1 MPGQVMN
8 MFTLEPEPVRGRPIR
23 IDARI
28 QRVVAPNAGA
38 MTYHGTNSYVVATDQ
53 GAVVIDPGPDD
64 AAHLDLL
71 ADAAGGAVA
80 MILLTHDHRD
90 HAAGVAGLVRRTGAP
105 VASARAVGAQ
115 PLGHAVARQLADG
128 EVVAGLEVIAT
139 PGHAPDHLCFR
150 LNETIFTGDHVLGW
164 SPTSVLAP
172 EGCAGAYRD
181 SLARLAG
188 VRSRLFLPGH
198 GPQVRNTRRF
208 VEFLMSRADDRE
220 REIRALIAE
229 RPAGTDD
236 IVGSLYASLG
246 PETRSV
252 ALRTLE
258 AQLCQLER
266 SGRIIR
272 DGAKWRNLQ

>member
-1 MPGQVMN
+1 MQGKMN
-8 MFTLEPEPVRGRPIR
+8 MFAPEPEPVRGSPIR

-38 MTYHGTNSYVVATDQ
+38 MTYHGTNSYVVATDL
-53 GAVVIDPGPDD
+53 GSVVIDPGPDD

-71 ADAAGGAVA
+71 VRAAGGSVA
-80 MILLTHDHRD
+80 LILLTHDHRD
-90 HAAGVAGLVRRTGAP
+90 HAAGVAGLVRRTGAA
-105 VASARAVGAQ
+105 VASARGVGAQ
-115 PLGHAVARQLADG
+115 PLGHVVTRQLADG
-128 EVVAGLEVIAT
+128 EVIAGFEVIAT
-139 PGHAPDHLCFR
+139 PGHAPDHLCFQ
-150 LNETIFTGDHVLGW
+150 LEQTIFTGDHVLGW

-172 EGCAGAYRD
+172 EGCAGAFRD
-181 SLARLAG
+181 SLTRLAG
-188 VRSRLFLPGH
+188 IRSRLFLPGH
-198 GPQVRNTRRF
+198 GPRVRNTRRF
-208 VEFLMSRADDRE
+208 VEFLIARVDARE